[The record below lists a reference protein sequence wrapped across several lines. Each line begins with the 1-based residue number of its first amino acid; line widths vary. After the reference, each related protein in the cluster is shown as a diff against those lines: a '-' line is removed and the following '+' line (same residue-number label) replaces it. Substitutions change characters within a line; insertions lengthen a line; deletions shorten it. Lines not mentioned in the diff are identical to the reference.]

1 VRSLVVHSRPGHT
14 ITLITATGRTP
25 IMGPA
30 VTASGMVTPGYLPVS
45 YEQQL
50 PRYRL
55 GSARKIYFGEG
66 LRVMAT
72 RATSG

>member
-1 VRSLVVHSRPGHT
+1 
-14 ITLITATGRTP
+14 
-25 IMGPA
+25 
-30 VTASGMVTPGYLPVS
+30 MVTPGYLPVS